1 MVNGY
6 ELVVSLVVLLL
17 IFFLLIDFRLYNLV
31 GLLGVYVHSGLS

>member
-17 IFFLLIDFRLYNLV
+17 IFFWLIDFTLYNLV

>member
-31 GLLGVYVHSGLS
+31 GLLRVYVHSGLS